1 MLDLTNRKDSTLPQ
15 IKKKMLGE
23 SSVQVSVNSAYT
35 ILSWEQAGTVWQKL
49 PHNVIYVTLH
59 AHPVARVRRN

>member
-15 IKKKMLGE
+15 IKKNAGE

-59 AHPVARVRRN
+59 AHPVARVRRD